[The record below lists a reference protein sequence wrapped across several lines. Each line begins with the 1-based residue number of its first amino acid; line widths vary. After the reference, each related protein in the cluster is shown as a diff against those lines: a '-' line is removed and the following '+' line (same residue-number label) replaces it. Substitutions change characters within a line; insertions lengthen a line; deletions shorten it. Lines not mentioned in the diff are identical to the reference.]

1 MQAVALLLIMLT
13 GCTTTSLNQAEL
25 VKVQSQTLNTSD
37 KDAVLST
44 AIKVLQYWG
53 YMVDNA
59 NMDLG
64 FVSAAKDVTL
74 EGGQAVLATSFLG
87 GNRVTYVA
95 KLNVS
100 SLGTTC
106 YVRLTL
112 NSIYKDRNGR
122 ETRTSPVTSAEVYNN
137 FFATL
142 RLALGI

>member
-74 EGGQAVLATSFLG
+74 EGGAGCFGYELSG
-87 GNRVTYVA
+87 G
-95 KLNVS
+95 K
-100 SLGTTC
+100 
-106 YVRLTL
+106 
-112 NSIYKDRNGR
+112 
-122 ETRTSPVTSAEVYNN
+122 
-137 FFATL
+137 
-142 RLALGI
+142 